1 MSAFKATGRTIHH
14 VKVPSVDERG
24 VTTWHKRTTGT
35 RDANTAKKMQR
46 VVHTLGPSE
55 LAATAITDA
64 LVARTLTVPRLW
76 SLWTTLKGDDQAKVK
91 AILALLADADLL
103 AKRAG
108 WIAKVTKRASAA
120 TAEQY
125 DRYLDKV
132 VEAIGV
138 NGTLPRSRTTVEA
151 LQSWLDAL
159 PNEPGTVRKHHA
171 GVATFFA
178 HLKAVEAIERNPMR
192 EIKPPKAPKARDRHL
207 TAAEAMRLAD
217 AQPSPY
223 REFSALLAGTG
234 IEVGVALKL
243 RVRDVDVTHR
253 EIRAKGTKTH
263 NRDRVARVATWAW
276 RYVERA
282 MHGKTPETRLF
293 GGIESAKAAREM
305 HDETCERLGIEDYTN
320 RDARHSFAVRAIKAG
335 TPPVQVSKQLGHKDA
350 TMVVKVYGNYEPTQA
365 ERDHWEQIA
374 AAKDAAEEA
383 K

>member
-1 MSAFKATGRTIHH
+1 MSAFKPSGRTIHH
-14 VKVPSVDERG
+14 VKVPSVDEQG

-35 RDANTAKKMQR
+35 RDSNTAAKMTR
-46 VVHTLGPSE
+46 MVRDLGPSE
-55 LAATAITDA
+55 LGATVITDA
-64 LVARTLTVPRLW
+64 LIAGTLTVPRCWHLW
-76 SLWTTLKGDDQAKVK
+76 STTKGDTAAKVK
-91 AILALLADADLL
+91 TITAMLADADLL
-103 AKRAG
+103 AKRKG

-138 NGTLPRSRTTVEA
+138 AGTLPRSRATVEA
-151 LQSWLDAL
+151 LQTWLDGL
-159 PNEPGTVRKHHA
+159 DNEPGTVRKHHA
-171 GVATFFA
+171 GIATFFA

-192 EIKPPKAPKARDRHL
+192 EIKPPKAPTPRDRHL
-207 TAAEAMRLAD
+207 SAAEAIRLAD

-243 RVRDVDVTHR
+243 RVRDVDVTNK
-253 EIRAKGTKTH
+253 EIRARGTKTH
-263 NRDRVARVATWAW
+263 NRDRVARVATWSW

-282 MHGKTPETRLF
+282 IAGKTPETRIF
-293 GGIESAKAAREM
+293 AGVESAKAAREM

-335 TPPVQVSKQLGHKDA
+335 TPAIQVSKQLGHKNA
-350 TMVVKVYGNYEPTQA
+350 QMVVKVYGTYEPTQA